1 MTQVVTYQHV
11 RGTFPSKLRK
21 EFEERCLRAG
31 RDADFLNKVPAY
43 DLSDPREAAH
53 YTDIPGTVR
62 ASSPRAFLYLAEIR
76 PQCFTVFFHCR
87 LH

>member
-11 RGTFPSKLRK
+11 RDLFPSSVREK
-21 EFEERCLRAG
+21 FEDRCLRAG
-31 RDADFLNKVPAY
+31 MDADLLNEVPAY
-43 DLSDPREAAH
+43 DMSDPLEAAH

-62 ASSPRAFLYLAEIR
+62 ASSPWAFLYLAEIR